1 MKKKLNVAILGTGNI
16 GADLF
21 FKIIKSDHLNCVLFS
36 GRNQKSKSYLK
47 VESFLKKKK
56 NLKREKNVMISKK
69 HIKSVE
75 SKHHLFDILFDCT
88 SAKFHNQN
96 RKLFKKLKKKIINL
110 TPSQHGQICVPAIN
124 LDESK
129 NFYDLNMITCGAQA
143 SVPIAYSFK
152 QIFKKRVSYIEVVST
167 ISSYS
172 AGPATRLNIDEY
184 ISSTQKAISYF
195 TGVKKTKAILNLNPA
210 KPQVNMQTSI
220 FVKIGGKSVT
230 KHEFVKINQF
240 IGIMVN
246 KVKKYNQDYKII
258 VKPHLYNNVIV
269 VTVSTR
275 GQGDYLPRYAG
286 NLDIITSAALAAAEN
301 YAKKH

>member
-21 FKIIKSDHLNCVLFS
+21 FKINKSEHLKCVLFS

-47 VESFLKKKK
+47 VESFLKEKK
-56 NLKREKNVMISKK
+56 NLKSKENIIISKK
-69 HIKSVE
+69 HIESV
-75 SKHHLFDILFDCT
+75 KNKNHLFDILFDCT

-96 RKLFKKLKKKIINL
+96 RKLFKRLKKKIINL
-110 TPSQHGQICVPAIN
+110 TPSPHGQICIPAIN
-124 LDESK
+124 LNESK

-152 QIFKKRVSYIEVVST
+152 QIFKKRISYIEVVST

-172 AGPATRLNIDEY
+172 AGPATRLNLDEY
-184 ISSTQKAISYF
+184 ILSTQKAISYF

-210 KPQVNMQTSI
+210 NPQVNMQTSI
-220 FVKIGGKSVT
+220 FVKIGGKPVT
-230 KHEFVKINQF
+230 KHEFVKINQY
-240 IGIMVN
+240 ISIMVK

-275 GQGDYLPRYAG
+275 GKGDYLPRYAG

-301 YAKKH
+301 YAKKN

>member
-21 FKIIKSDHLNCVLFS
+21 FKINKSEHLKCVLFS

-56 NLKREKNVMISKK
+56 NLKSKKNIIISKK
-69 HIKSVE
+69 HIESVKS
-75 SKHHLFDILFDCT
+75 KNHLFDILFDCT

-110 TPSQHGQICVPAIN
+110 TPSPHGQICVPAIN
-124 LDESK
+124 LNKSK

-152 QIFKKRVSYIEVVST
+152 QIFNKRVSYIEVVST

-172 AGPATRLNIDEY
+172 AGPATRLNLDEY

-210 KPQVNMQTSI
+210 NPQVNMQTSI

-230 KHEFVKINQF
+230 THEFVKINQH
-240 IGIMVN
+240 ISIMVN

-286 NLDIITSAALAAAEN
+286 NLDIITSAALEVAEN
-301 YAKKH
+301 YAKKN